1 MIDES
6 ELRDLLDIPDGIDT
20 MQAVKQFYQEYQ
32 LLLER
37 EMIGSEASTGVLMRR
52 LETEKELLQ
61 AREILTQQDRKINC
75 LTGEIEELKLVIDK
89 LKRHQ

>member
-1 MIDES
+1 MIDEL
-6 ELRDLLDIPDGIDT
+6 ELRDLLDIPDGMDT

-37 EMIGSEASTGVLMRR
+37 EMIGSESSTGVLMRR

-61 AREILTQQDRKINC
+61 AREILTQQDRKINY
-75 LTGEIEELKLVIDK
+75 LTSEIEELKLVIDK